1 MPTSELRSPVVL
13 DTTVV
18 SNFAFTDDL
27 DLLLNDPD
35 VRVVTVPAVIDEVRA
50 GDEDS
55 NFLAEIEK
63 QLDAIE
69 VDGDPGD
76 EILDS
81 VDYGEAY
88 ALHAALAED
97 GTLATDDL
105 AARGLADEQ
114 GVAVTGSIGL
124 LVRLVRQDAFTVD
137 EADAVLER
145 WIEGSG
151 YFSPVESVRELLPDD
166 QG

>member
-1 MPTSELRSPVVL
+1 
-13 DTTVV
+13 
-18 SNFAFTDDL
+18 
-27 DLLLNDPD
+27 
-35 VRVVTVPAVIDEVRA
+35 VIDEVRA
-50 GDEDS
+50 GNEDPD
-55 NFLAEIEK
+55 FLDVIEK
-63 QLDAIE
+63 QLDVIG
-69 VDGDPGD
+69 VDGDPDD

-88 ALHAALAED
+88 ALSAASVED

-105 AARGLADEQ
+105 AAREIADER
-114 GVAVTGSIGL
+114 GIPVTGSIGL
-124 LVRLVRQDAFTVD
+124 LIRLVRRDAFTVD

-145 WIEGSG
+145 WIEASR